1 MQILFNERTLFVV
14 LVLDLSQFSLY
25 LDKSDTDFAIRSRKL
40 HINMATIKL
49 FLSARFW
56 LNLVELLWYG
66 NYCDVNIFNFQKVRE
81 QEIDLYY
88 KIILHNWGV
97 DFIEIKQLFL
107 FISNNKRL
115 TLHMSSLKIIIST
128 YKNNKIV

>member
-1 MQILFNERTLFVV
+1 VQILFNERTLFVV

-107 FISNNKRL
+107 FISNNKHL
-115 TLHMSSLKIIIST
+115 TLHMSPLKIIIST

>member
-1 MQILFNERTLFVV
+1 VQILFNERTLFVV

-97 DFIEIKQLFL
+97 NFIEIKQLFL